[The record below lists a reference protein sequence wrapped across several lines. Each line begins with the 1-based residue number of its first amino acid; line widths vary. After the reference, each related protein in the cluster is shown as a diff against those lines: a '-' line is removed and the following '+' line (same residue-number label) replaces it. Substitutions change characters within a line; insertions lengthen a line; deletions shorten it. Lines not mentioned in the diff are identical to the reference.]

1 MAKKLAKNFNCPT
14 EFALDILGGKWKTV
28 ILCYLKEGPL
38 GYADLRR
45 LVPALS
51 DKVLSERL
59 RELMDKGLVSKTQSP
74 SRAGAAVYALS
85 PKGRSLG
92 SLLHE
97 LYQWGLDNSAAFG
110 VKVGEPLKELGYL
123 RQPRFTV
130 AGPART
136 PDS

>member
-14 EFALDILGGKWKTV
+14 EFALDVLGGKWKTV
-28 ILCYLKEGPL
+28 ILCYLKERPL
-38 GYADLRR
+38 AYADLRR
-45 LVPALS
+45 LIPALS

-59 RELMDKGLVSKTQSP
+59 RELMDKGLVAKTQSQ
-74 SRAGAAVYALS
+74 SRAGAALYTLS

-92 SLLHE
+92 SLLRE

-110 VKVGEPLKELGYL
+110 VKVGEPLRELGYL
-123 RQPRFTV
+123 RPSRFTD
-130 AGPART
+130 AGPTRM